1 MERMLISFIGKGP
14 PAAKGQESTR
24 SGYTLK
30 EYSFVDGSKCKTSLF
45 GWALWQY
52 LCRKGPSPT
61 AWLILGTSGSF
72 WTALIDA
79 LDEATFNRCLKWFED
94 IDAKAKK
101 TAVRQ
106 EDLDAVP
113 PALAGGLGVPRL
125 RLALISECAT
135 SNSQRHFMS
144 LLTSELPQDCR
155 VILDITHGYR
165 HLPVLAFFLLAG
177 LRWLRNVT
185 IEGVY
190 YGAAEMLAVPVVD
203 LSICTQY
210 ADITTALA
218 TFELIGSHR
227 ALAPFF
233 PEACDD
239 LDKSGFLEEIN
250 QFTRARE
257 TAEKAGA
264 NLTPGQDGD
273 PFLQEI
279 SKQLSVTLQWAVKER
294 SVSTASRMLQ
304 RARFCFGRRDY
315 MRASFLALEA
325 IILHGVRQKKPDHS
339 PSQYSEKLRA
349 KAQRWLLSNLSGED
363 KERFRLLR
371 DLRNAIGHG
380 SKGGFPRVKD
390 AVKDE
395 GRMET
400 LLKELLDFA
409 ENLCGR

>member
-1 MERMLISFIGKGP
+1 MLCPIS
-14 PAAKGQESTR
+14 
-24 SGYTLK
+24 
-30 EYSFVDGSKCKTSLF
+30 
-45 GWALWQY
+45 
-52 LCRKGPSPT
+52 SP
-61 AWLILGTSGSF
+61 
-72 WTALIDA
+72 
-79 LDEATFNRCLKWFED
+79 
-94 IDAKAKK
+94 
-101 TAVRQ
+101 V
-106 EDLDAVP
+106 
-113 PALAGGLGVPRL
+113 
-125 RLALISECAT
+125 
-135 SNSQRHFMS
+135 
-144 LLTSELPQDCR
+144 
-155 VILDITHGYR
+155 
-165 HLPVLAFFLLAG
+165 AG

-400 LLKELLDFA
+400 LLKELLDQGA
-409 ENLCGR
+409 VPVGDPGQLGHHLVPQAGREKIDQGGADQQDGDERSEQGPAQDHAPGALILLLQADLTGPGFPVPEAS